1 MSAPIPSACH
11 ALQVFRPRIIVYATI
26 IQLASFA
33 VYVPGPVPFTVG
45 VWINFILVSFAPM
58 IAVGVAHTFSDLLDM
73 HIQQGSRFRW
83 DGLQPLFASNLQF
96 LYVGTIPVIITAP
109 FLLGDVDG
117 NSMVNLV
124 FVAGLLS
131 LFGWGFYAAQ
141 LSGRRLRARFGYG
154 FGYAFA
160 GLLVTI
166 LELYLRHS

>member
-1 MSAPIPSACH
+1 M
-11 ALQVFRPRIIVYATI
+11 FRPRIIVYATI

-33 VYVPGPVPFTVG
+33 VYVPGPVPYTFSI
-45 VWINFILVSFAPM
+45 WINFILVSFAPM

-83 DGLQPLFASNLQF
+83 DGLQPLIASNLQF
-96 LYVGTIPVIITAP
+96 FYVGMVPVAITAP
-109 FLLGDVDG
+109 FLLGDFSAE
-117 NSMVNLV
+117 SMVNLV
-124 FVAGLLS
+124 FLAGLLS

-141 LSGRRLRARFGYG
+141 LSGRRLRARIGYG
-154 FGYAFA
+154 LGYAFA